1 MMQSV
6 EATLRMVPG
15 FAELDTEDLERVAE
29 IGDFTEVRQGAVLLR
44 EGAMPEWLYVLLK
57 GRVSLT
63 GTATGS
69 SSTVIDILG
78 PASSFVLTNALTD
91 EPYVMG
97 AEAVGSSLLVRI
109 AAAPLRAVVAAHPGA
124 AMAMMRAMSAELCSM

>member
-29 IGDFTEVRQGAVLLR
+29 IGGFTEVRQGAVLLR

-69 SSTVIDILG
+69 ATGSSSTVIDILG
-78 PASSFVLTNALTD
+78 PASSFVVTNVLTD
-91 EPYVMG
+91 EPYVVG
-97 AEAVGSSLLVRI
+97 AAAVGSSLLIRI
-109 AAAPLRAVVAAHPGA
+109 
-124 AMAMMRAMSAELCSM
+124 